1 MLSSGGAAGDSASLR
16 VPVERGSEPGTGLVS
31 DTSSNLA
38 MALVARLMRG
48 HPTRLAGGGWTG
60 AGRSAGAL
68 RDLLLPGGLGAPAR
82 EHLRAVHHLHAWPP
96 LARAG
101 GDLGGVEA
109 PPLGA
114 RERVGAGGGQ
124 RGQHRL
130 GAGLAGL
137 RQAPGLGVLEQRRD
151 RL

>member
-1 MLSSGGAAGDSASLR
+1 MLPRATSKLQWLTARRPPKSFTKPWMLSSGGAAGDSASLR

-68 RDLLLPGGLGAPAR
+68 RDLLLPGGLGAPA
-82 EHLRAVHHLHAWPP
+82 
-96 LARAG
+96 
-101 GDLGGVEA
+101 
-109 PPLGA
+109 
-114 RERVGAGGGQ
+114 
-124 RGQHRL
+124 
-130 GAGLAGL
+130 
-137 RQAPGLGVLEQRRD
+137 
-151 RL
+151 